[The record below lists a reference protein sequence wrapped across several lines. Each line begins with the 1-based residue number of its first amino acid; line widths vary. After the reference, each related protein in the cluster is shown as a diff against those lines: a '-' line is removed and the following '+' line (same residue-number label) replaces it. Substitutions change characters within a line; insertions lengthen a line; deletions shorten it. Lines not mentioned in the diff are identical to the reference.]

1 MVHIF
6 IFHALFTVQN
16 YNFSRI
22 YVNIIVIFLRFWSD
36 FGPNL
41 PQMERIGRI
50 FFCFGQKGL
59 KEAQKMGK
67 TVKNLTFL

>member
-22 YVNIIVIFLRFWSD
+22 YVNIIVIFLRFLGD

-50 FFCFGQKGL
+50 FFCFGQKRP
-59 KEAQKMGK
+59 KRSP
-67 TVKNLTFL
+67 KNVQNS